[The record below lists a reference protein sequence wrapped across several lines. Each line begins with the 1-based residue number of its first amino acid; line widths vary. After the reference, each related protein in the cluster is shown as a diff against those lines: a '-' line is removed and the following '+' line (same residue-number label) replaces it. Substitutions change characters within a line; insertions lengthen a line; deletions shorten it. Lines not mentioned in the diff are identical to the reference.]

1 MPSNSQ
7 DQPDEIALLRQQ
19 LSTLEVRVQQQ
30 DRDGGRARS
39 RTAALTAGLVALFL
53 SVALP
58 WVRGGGGLEFV
69 NVEVAGSSSLDGYTT
84 VARSASLDGYATG
97 WDLFGAALYEGRGM
111 FVLTFVALLALLC
124 FAVLCFNT
132 RSRGVL
138 LTTVVLS
145 ALTPFLY
152 FVSWFPSQ
160 RAGEDAAGSGVFV
173 MVVACVLI
181 GVGARGAITD
191 SRSGEPPEPE
201 GAWFVG

>member
-7 DQPDEIALLRQQ
+7 DQPDEIARLRQQ
-19 LSTLEVRVQQQ
+19 LSSLEVRVQQQ

-84 VARSASLDGYATG
+84 VARSAPLDGLATG

-138 LTTVVLS
+138 LTTVILS

-152 FVSWFPSQ
+152 LVRWFPSQ
-160 RAGEDAAGSGVFV
+160 RAGMDAAGSEACV
-173 MVVACVLI
+173 MVVSWV
-181 GVGARGAITD
+181 VSEVRVRGARTAT
-191 SRSGEPPEPE
+191 RSGEPS
-201 GAWFVG
+201 